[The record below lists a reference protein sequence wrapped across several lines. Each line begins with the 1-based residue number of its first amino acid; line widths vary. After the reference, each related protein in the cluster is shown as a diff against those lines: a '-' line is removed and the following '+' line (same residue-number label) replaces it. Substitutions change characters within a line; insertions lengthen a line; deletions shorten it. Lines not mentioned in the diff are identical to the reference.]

1 MTTDSA
7 ATTDSATATR
17 TRLIMT
23 GGFLGAGKTTLLL
36 RLGEWLTS
44 RGLRVGLVT
53 NDQAGGLVDSSLGR
67 AHDLAVEE
75 IAGGCFCCR
84 FNSLLEAAEALGREQ
99 AADILLA
106 EPVGSCTDLVATV
119 SLPLEQLYG
128 ERFELA
134 PFSVVLDPLRAA
146 RILGLAAGT
155 RFSEHV
161 EYIYRK
167 QLEEAECIVINKI
180 DLADEVLRTQLRQAL
195 AREFPTARLF
205 ELSAREGT
213 DVHAWCEAM
222 LSERSAAAAIG
233 DLDYDRYADGE
244 ALLGWLN
251 ADIRLAAHEAEQ
263 GGEFDGNDLLLELLM
278 TIRGELAA
286 TGFEIAHLKATLS
299 VEGDDYELAAAN
311 LVRTDDAPTLSHRL
325 AEPID
330 IGRLLLNLRAEA
342 DPDLLKQAI
351 HRSLQTLA
359 DRCEATVNH
368 LEHFRPGRPV
378 PTHRLTGIQHSA
390 T

>member
-1 MTTDSA
+1 MTPDSDKSTEI
-7 ATTDSATATR
+7 ATPRR

-36 RLGEWLTS
+36 RLGQWLTD
-44 RGLRVGLVT
+44 RDLRVGLVT
-53 NDQAGGLVDSSLGR
+53 NDQAGGLVDTSLGR

-84 FNSLLEAAEALGREQ
+84 FNSLLEAAEALSQQQ
-99 AADILLA
+99 AADVLLA

-119 SLPLEQLYG
+119 SLPLEQLHG

-146 RILGLAAGT
+146 RILGIGT
-155 RFSEHV
+155 GARFSEHV

-180 DLADEVLRTQLRQAL
+180 DLVDDALLAQLRQAL
-195 AREFPTARLF
+195 NREFPQVRVF

-213 DVHAWCEAM
+213 GLEPWFEAM
-222 LSERSAAAAIG
+222 ATDQSAAAAIA

-251 ADIRLAAHEAEQ
+251 ADIRLRASGAEQ
-263 GGEFDGNDLLLELLM
+263 GGEFEGNDLLLELLT
-278 TIRGELAA
+278 TIRSELAA
-286 TGFEIAHLKATLS
+286 AGFEIAHLKATLS

-311 LVRTDDAPTLSHRL
+311 LVRTDDTPVLSHRL
-325 AEPID
+325 AEPVD

-351 HRSLQTLA
+351 HRSLETLA
-359 DRCEATVNH
+359 DRCEVAVNH

-378 PTHRLTGIQHSA
+378 PTHRLAGIDR
-390 T
+390 

>member
-1 MTTDSA
+1 MTPDSTSSPG
-7 ATTDSATATR
+7 TTPRR

-36 RLGEWLTS
+36 RLGEWLS
-44 RGLRVGLVT
+44 DRGLRVGLVT
-53 NDQAGGLVDSSLGR
+53 NDQAGGLVDTSLGR

-84 FNSLLEAAEALGREQ
+84 FNSLLEAAEALSQQQ
-99 AADILLA
+99 AADVLLA

-119 SLPLEQLYG
+119 SLPLEQLHG

-146 RILGLAAGT
+146 RILGIGT
-155 RFSEHV
+155 GARFSEHV

-180 DLADEVLRTQLRQAL
+180 DLVDAALRAQLRQAL
-195 AREFPTARLF
+195 NHEFPQAQVF
-205 ELSAREGT
+205 DLSAREGSGLEP
-213 DVHAWCEAM
+213 WFEAM
-222 LSERSAAAAIG
+222 ITGQSAAAAIA

-251 ADIRLAAHEAEQ
+251 ADIRLRAIGAEQ
-263 GGEFDGNDLLLELLM
+263 GGEFEGNDLLLELLT
-278 TIRGELAA
+278 TIRDQLAA
-286 TGFEIAHLKATLS
+286 DGFEIAHLKATLS
-299 VEGDDYELAAAN
+299 AEGDDYELAAAN
-311 LVRTDDAPTLSHRL
+311 LVRTDDAPALSHRL

-342 DPDLLKQAI
+342 APDLLNQAI
-351 HRSLQTLA
+351 HRSLATLT
-359 DRCEATVNH
+359 DRCEITVNH

-378 PTHRLTGIQHSA
+378 PTHRLAA
-390 T
+390 TDR

>member
-7 ATTDSATATR
+7 ASTDSASATR

-36 RLGEWLTS
+36 SLGERLAS

-53 NDQAGGLVDSSLGR
+53 NDQAGGLVDTSLGR

-84 FNSLLEAAEALGREQ
+84 FNSLLEAAAALGREQ

-119 SLPLEQLYG
+119 SLPLEQLHG

-146 RILGLAAGT
+146 RILGLAAGP

-180 DLADEVLRTQLRQAL
+180 DIADEVLRTQLRQAL
-195 AREFPTARLF
+195 AREFPNARLF

-213 DVHAWCEAM
+213 GVDAWCDAM
-222 LSERSAAAAIG
+222 LSDRSAAAAIAE
-233 DLDYDRYADGE
+233 LDYDRYADGE

-263 GGEFDGNDLLLELLM
+263 GGEFDGNELLLELLT

-286 TGFEIAHLKATLS
+286 AGFEIAHLKATLS

-342 DPDLLKQAI
+342 DPALLKQAI
-351 HRSLQTLA
+351 QRSLETLT
-359 DRCEATVNH
+359 DRCDVTVSH

-378 PTHRLTGIQHSA
+378 PTHRLTGTSR
-390 T
+390 

>member
-1 MTTDSA
+1 MTPDSDTSTENA
-7 ATTDSATATR
+7 SPRR

-36 RLGEWLTS
+36 RLGQWLS
-44 RGLRVGLVT
+44 DRDLRVGLVT
-53 NDQAGGLVDSSLGR
+53 NDQAGGLVDTSLGR

-84 FNSLLEAAEALGREQ
+84 FNSLLEAAEALSQQQ
-99 AADILLA
+99 ATDVLLA

-119 SLPLEQLYG
+119 SLPLEQLHG

-146 RILGLAAGT
+146 RILGIGSGA

-180 DLADEVLRTQLRQAL
+180 DLVDDALRAQLRQAL
-195 AREFPTARLF
+195 NREFPQARVF

-213 DVHAWCEAM
+213 GLEPWFDAM
-222 LSERSAAAAIG
+222 ATDQSAAAAIA

-251 ADIRLAAHEAEQ
+251 ADVRLHAIAGEQ
-263 GGEFDGNDLLLELLM
+263 GGEFEGNDLLLELLT
-278 TIRGELAA
+278 TIRSELA
-286 TGFEIAHLKATLS
+286 TEGFEIAHLKATLS

-311 LVRTDDAPTLSHRL
+311 LVRTDDNPVLSHRL
-325 AEPID
+325 AEPVD

-351 HRSLQTLA
+351 HRSLETLA
-359 DRCEATVNH
+359 DRCEVAVNH

-378 PTHRLTGIQHSA
+378 PTHRLAGIDR
-390 T
+390 

>member
-1 MTTDSA
+1 MTPDSKSSTG
-7 ATTDSATATR
+7 TTPCR

-36 RLGEWLTS
+36 RLGAWLS
-44 RGLRVGLVT
+44 DRGLRVGLVT
-53 NDQAGGLVDSSLGR
+53 NDQVGGLVDTSLGR
-67 AHDLAVEE
+67 AHQLAVEE

-84 FNSLLEAAEALGREQ
+84 FNSLLEAAEALSQQQ
-99 AADILLA
+99 AADVLLA

-119 SLPLEQLYG
+119 SLPLERLYG

-146 RILGLAAGT
+146 RILGIGTGT

-161 EYIYRK
+161 EYIYHK

-180 DLADEVLRTQLRQAL
+180 DLIANAQRDQLRQAL
-195 AREFPTARLF
+195 NHEFPQARVF
-205 ELSAREGT
+205 ELSAREGIGLEPWFEVMAT
-213 DVHAWCEAM
+213 NH
-222 LSERSAAAAIG
+222 SAASAIA

-251 ADIRLAAHEAEQ
+251 ADIRLRAVGAEQ
-263 GGEFDGNDLLLELLM
+263 GGEFEGNDLLLDLLG
-278 TIRGELAA
+278 TIRDELAA
-286 TGFEIAHLKATLS
+286 DGLEIAHLKATLS

-311 LVRTDDAPTLSHRL
+311 LVRTDDAPALSHRL

-342 DPDLLKQAI
+342 NPDLLKQAI
-351 HRSLQTLA
+351 HRSLAALA
-359 DRCEATVNH
+359 DRCESTVTH

-378 PTHRLTGIQHSA
+378 PTHRLAA
-390 T
+390 TDR

>member
-1 MTTDSA
+1 MTPPESHA
-7 ATTDSATATR
+7 GKAR
-17 TRLIMT
+17 YVMI
-23 GGFLGAGKTTLLL
+23 GGFLGAGKTTSIL
-36 RLGEWLTS
+36 RFAEWLTA
-44 RGLRVGLVT
+44 RGLKVGLVT
-53 NDQAGGLVDSSLGR
+53 NDQAGGLVDTSLGR

-84 FNSLLEAAEALGREQ
+84 FNSLLEAAEALSQQQ
-99 AADILLA
+99 AADVLLA

-119 SLPLEQLYG
+119 SLPLEQLHG

-146 RILGLAAGT
+146 RILGIGT
-155 RFSEHV
+155 GARFSEHV

-180 DLADEVLRTQLRQAL
+180 DLVDDALLAQLRQAL
-195 AREFPTARLF
+195 NREFPQARVF

-213 DVHAWCEAM
+213 GLEPWFEAM
-222 LSERSAAAAIG
+222 ATDQSAAAAIA

-251 ADIRLAAHEAEQ
+251 ADIRLRASEAEQ
-263 GGEFDGNDLLLELLM
+263 GGEFEGNDLLLELLT
-278 TIRGELAA
+278 TIRSELAA
-286 TGFEIAHLKATLS
+286 AGFEIAHLKATLS

-311 LVRTDDAPTLSHRL
+311 LVRTDDTPVLSHRL
-325 AEPID
+325 AEPVD

-351 HRSLQTLA
+351 HRSLETLA
-359 DRCEATVNH
+359 DRCEVAVNH

-378 PTHRLTGIQHSA
+378 PTHRLAGIDR
-390 T
+390 

>member
-1 MTTDSA
+1 
-7 ATTDSATATR
+7 
-17 TRLIMT
+17 
-23 GGFLGAGKTTLLL
+23 LL

-53 NDQAGGLVDSSLGR
+53 NDQAGGLVDTSLGR

-146 RILGLAAGT
+146 RILGLAAGP

-180 DLADEVLRTQLRQAL
+180 DLADEILRTQLRQAL

-251 ADIRLAAHEAEQ
+251 ADIRLAAQQAEQ

-359 DRCEATVNH
+359 DRCEVTVNH

-378 PTHRLTGIQHSA
+378 PTHRLTGIQRSA

>member
-1 MTTDSA
+1 MTLDSDASTNTD
-7 ATTDSATATR
+7 TPR

-36 RLGEWLTS
+36 RLGQWLTD
-44 RGLRVGLVT
+44 RDLRVGLVT
-53 NDQAGGLVDSSLGR
+53 NDQAGGLVDTSLGR

-84 FNSLLEAAEALGREQ
+84 FNSLLEAAEALSQQQ
-99 AADILLA
+99 AADVLLA

-119 SLPLEQLYG
+119 SLPLEQLHG

-146 RILGLAAGT
+146 RILGIGT
-155 RFSEHV
+155 GVRFSEHV

-180 DLADEVLRTQLRQAL
+180 DLVDDALRSQLRQAL
-195 AREFPTARLF
+195 NREFPQARVF

-213 DVHAWCEAM
+213 GLEPWFEAM
-222 LSERSAAAAIG
+222 ATDQSAAAAIA

-251 ADIRLAAHEAEQ
+251 ADIGLRASGAEQ
-263 GGEFDGNDLLLELLM
+263 GGEFEGNDLLLELLT
-278 TIRGELAA
+278 TIRSELAA
-286 TGFEIAHLKATLS
+286 AGFEIAHLKATLS

-311 LVRTDDAPTLSHRL
+311 LVRTDDTPVLSHRL
-325 AEPID
+325 AEPVD

-351 HRSLQTLA
+351 HRSLETLA
-359 DRCEATVNH
+359 DRCEVAVNH

-378 PTHRLTGIQHSA
+378 PTHRLAGIDR
-390 T
+390 